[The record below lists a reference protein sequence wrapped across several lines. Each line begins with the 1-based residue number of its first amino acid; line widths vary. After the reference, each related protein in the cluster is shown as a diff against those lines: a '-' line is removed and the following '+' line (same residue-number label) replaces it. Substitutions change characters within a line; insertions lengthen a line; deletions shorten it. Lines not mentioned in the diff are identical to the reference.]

1 MTATAEPSP
10 APSPIPQRQD
20 EEDLVELRA
29 AARLT
34 HNQADATRLNRT
46 IGTIGLAVLAPAFT
60 LLLPGA
66 ALYLAVAAALWLI
79 VARTYLKRREK
90 SLRAKAT
97 AYQELYDTQLFDLP
111 WDTVLAGDRQAVQR
125 EIDAAAPRPRVD
137 RDYKWY
143 ENVPAV
149 PWPVDAL
156 SCQAQNLLW
165 GRRNHQ
171 GYARFLTGL
180 LIALIA
186 LAVLQGYL
194 MDLSL
199 TAFALQ
205 LFAPLVP
212 AFLDLAEL
220 PQAHRA
226 ARKNKNELEHTI
238 QALIRSH
245 VTGHPATRDDCRNV
259 QDKIFELR
267 NNDPTVPTWFH
278 TIRRSATSHQNTQA
292 MEDLKTTVNALP
304 RPRSPQDQDT

>member
-1 MTATAEPSP
+1 MTAAAEPSP
-10 APSPIPQRQD
+10 TPSPIPRRQD

-29 AARLT
+29 AARLA

-46 IGTIGLAVLAPAFT
+46 IGTIGLAVLAPVFT

-66 ALYLAVAAALWLI
+66 GVYLAVAAAAWLI
-79 VARTYLKRREK
+79 VARVYLKGREK
-90 SLRAKAT
+90 SQRMKAT

-111 WDTVLAGDRQAVQR
+111 WDTVLAGDRQAVQQ

-165 GRRNHQ
+165 GRKNHQ

-186 LAVLQGYL
+186 LALLQGYL

-199 TAFALQ
+199 TDFALQ

-238 QALIRSH
+238 QTLIRSH
-245 VTGHPATRDDCRNV
+245 VTGHPATRDDCRSI

-267 NNDPTVPTWFH
+267 NNDPTIPTWFH
-278 TIRRSATSHQNTQA
+278 TIRRSTTSHQSAEA

-304 RPRSPQDQDT
+304 RPRSPKDQDT

>member
-1 MTATAEPSP
+1 MTAAAEPSP
-10 APSPIPQRQD
+10 TPSPIPRRQD

-29 AARLT
+29 AARIA
-34 HNQADATRLNRT
+34 HNQADAIRLNRT
-46 IGTIGLAVLAPAFT
+46 IGTIGLAVLAPVFT
-60 LLLPGA
+60 LILPGA
-66 ALYLAVAAALWLI
+66 SVPLAVVAALWLI
-79 VARTYLKRREK
+79 VARIYLKGREK
-90 SLRAKAT
+90 TQRAKAT

-111 WDTVLAGDRQAVQR
+111 WDTVLVGDRQAVQQ
-125 EIDAAAPRPRVD
+125 EIDDAAPRPRVD

-156 SCQAQNLLW
+156 ACQAQNLLW
-165 GRRNHQ
+165 GRKNHQ

-180 LIALIA
+180 LVALIA
-186 LAVLQGYL
+186 LALLEGYL

-199 TAFALQ
+199 ADFALQ

-212 AFLDLAEL
+212 ALLDLAEL

-226 ARKNKNELEHTI
+226 AQKNKNELEHTI
-238 QALIRSH
+238 QTLIRNH
-245 VTGHPATRDDCRNV
+245 VTGRPAGREDCRSV

-278 TIRRSATSHQNTQA
+278 TIRRTTTSRHNAEA

-304 RPRSPQDQDT
+304 RPRSPQDQDS